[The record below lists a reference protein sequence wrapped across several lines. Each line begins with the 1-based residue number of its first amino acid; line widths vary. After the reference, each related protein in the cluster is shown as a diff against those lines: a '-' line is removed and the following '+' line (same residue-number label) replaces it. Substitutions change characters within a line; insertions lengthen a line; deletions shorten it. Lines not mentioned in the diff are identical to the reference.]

1 MKKLMFTLCAV
12 LLLTLTL
19 SVGAFAAEIPVAEPS
34 NVTITVVLPGKP
46 EAAAPETDTP
56 PEAEIP
62 QESDTDSETE
72 PDPAPAVPEIIVL
85 YPVDVSESH
94 LNGGWQ
100 IVKTYELTA
109 LDNPNN
115 IPRGDFER
123 RGANGAEW
131 SFALTDI
138 IKRETANAETMPH
151 KETVTLNTDTKE
163 LEKILPLLAPTME
176 YKTEDEFVGILTLD
190 VASIKVETAG
200 TKTSS
205 YTMTITREYP
215 RLSTA
220 DTGLVPK
227 TVEEKGKTY
236 TLAGVDWKAGNYV
249 TVDYEQ
255 VPEYYT
261 AVATYTATGTST
273 KVTGYITT
281 AEYNGTLAKLSQGKT
296 VYTAYFEGE
305 EIRTPLEFV
314 EPSAAPLPSGDT
326 NNGAVEPSV
335 ADPAEPTEPV
345 ESTDPTVTPTASA
358 STENGGSN
366 TALYVII
373 AILMIMLAGAA
384 YIIIRRN
391 PCNEKTDNPDS
402 DAHADA
408 DDGDSGDGR

>member
-12 LLLTLTL
+12 LLLTLTM
-19 SVGAFAAEIPVAEPS
+19 SVGAFAAEIPTAEPS

-46 EAAAPETDTP
+46 EAAAPGTDTDTP

-72 PDPAPAVPEIIVL
+72 TDPAPAVPEIIVL
-85 YPVDVSESH
+85 YPVDVTESH

-205 YTMTITREYP
+205 YTMTQRKGYAAAGK
-215 RLSTA
+215 A
-220 DTGLVPK
+220 DCRPWRK
-227 TVEEKGKTY
+227 
-236 TLAGVDWKAGNYV
+236 
-249 TVDYEQ
+249 
-255 VPEYYT
+255 
-261 AVATYTATGTST
+261 
-273 KVTGYITT
+273 
-281 AEYNGTLAKLSQGKT
+281 
-296 VYTAYFEGE
+296 YFCH
-305 EIRTPLEFV
+305 R
-314 EPSAAPLPSGDT
+314 S
-326 NNGAVEPSV
+326 
-335 ADPAEPTEPV
+335 
-345 ESTDPTVTPTASA
+345 
-358 STENGGSN
+358 
-366 TALYVII
+366 
-373 AILMIMLAGAA
+373 
-384 YIIIRRN
+384 
-391 PCNEKTDNPDS
+391 
-402 DAHADA
+402 
-408 DDGDSGDGR
+408 